1 MDYTLRL
8 EIRYRFQR
16 PSGGGRQIVRVMPAT
31 LPGRQLVKSCRLA
44 IQPAPLEEHGFTDF
58 FGTGAVEVVLPAG
71 LRDLSVVMAAE
82 VDRRPVPSGP
92 DASPPLS
99 ALPGE
104 LAAVLD
110 VSGDSPHHFLSP
122 SPRIP
127 DVGEICAF
135 ALAATAGAATAVE
148 VIEQL
153 GLALHEAMAFD
164 ADATEVDT
172 PVAEAFAGRKG
183 VCQDFAQIMIAGLRH
198 LGVPA
203 AYVAGYLRTLPPPG
217 KPRLQG
223 ADAMHA
229 WVRAWAGHQTGWIE
243 YDPTNA
249 CRVDTD
255 HIVVGYGRDY
265 SDVAPVTGSL
275 RLEGGQQGSHSVDI
289 AEA

>member
-1 MDYTLRL
+1 MEYRLRL
-8 EIRYRFQR
+8 DIRYRFQR
-16 PSGGGRQIVRVMPAT
+16 PAGGGRQIVRVMPAA
-31 LPGRQLVKSCRLA
+31 LPGRQIVTSCRLN
-44 IQPAPLEEHGFTDF
+44 IHPAPLEKHPFTDF
-58 FGTGAVEVVLPAG
+58 FGTDAVEVVLPAG
-71 LRDLSVVMAAE
+71 LRDLSVIMAAE
-82 VDRRPVPSGP
+82 VNRLPAPPGP
-92 DASPPLS
+92 DLSPPLS
-99 ALPGE
+99 ALAAE
-104 LAAVLD
+104 LAAVQD
-110 VSGDSPHHFLSP
+110 VSADSPHHFLPP

-127 DVGEICAF
+127 EVAEIGAF
-135 ALAATAGAATAVE
+135 ALAATAGTASTVE
-148 VIEQL
+148 VIRAF
-153 GLALHEAMAFD
+153 GLALHDTMIFD
-164 ADATEVDT
+164 AAATEVDT
-172 PVAEAFAGRKG
+172 PVDRAFAGRKG

-198 LGVPA
+198 LGIPA

-229 WVRAWAGHQTGWIE
+229 WVRAWAGAETGWIE

-265 SDVAPVTGSL
+265 GDVAPVTGSL